1 MKNFLITTISILIL
15 ICSQNV
21 KSQPIAGA
29 KTIPGD
35 YATIAAAISAL
46 NTNGVGVGGVTFNV
60 TAGYT
65 ESTSAQL
72 TITATGTSTSPII
85 FQKSG
90 TGTNPK
96 ITRTDAGTKTTT
108 SIGGDGD
115 GIIQFYGTDYIVF
128 NGIDVQAMQSTIEYG
143 YYTFKPSGTDGC
155 QNDTIRNCSIT
166 LIKST
171 AANINIGI
179 YISNG
184 PITLGS
190 NAGVAVSNYTG
201 RNENIVVCSDSIIN
215 VNHGVYVSGYNHTT
229 APYDYYDQNIKI
241 GIPGAGNAIQNFS
254 WSGTGGSTFGIYS
267 AYCNNFNASYNS
279 INNTAGGGVPSLCWF
294 YSIFSS
300 YTKAANTTYSYNI
313 LNITTSGTR
322 LAYAIGNNSGDAN
335 STINIHNNIIENCV
349 VGNSGG
355 FSAISNGVGSVTLN
369 IYSNLINNNTINNG
383 TSTLIAPG
391 SIDTA
396 NVYNNIISNNTVNT
410 SSGTYYGIAFSA
422 GVVNAYNNSISN
434 FSTTTGTAK
443 IEGISISNGS
453 VNLYNNIITGINC
466 NSLGESIVGIK
477 VSGGVLSN
485 IYGNKIH
492 DLSGTVQSVYGIS
505 VQGGVT
511 NYIYNNIISDLR
523 LSAVS
528 NVDAIR
534 GISITSSTVN
544 SAIGVYYNSIYLND
558 TASVGGNYGTSCI
571 YHAYSS
577 TATTSALDM
586 RNNIFVNLSKPN
598 GSGKTVVF
606 RRGGSG
612 IFNNINISNNN
623 CFYAG
628 TPGIDRLI
636 YSDSTNNLQTLT
648 EYKALIAPM
657 DSLSISTNP
666 PFVNV
671 ITPPY
676 NLHLNSPSQCDDA
689 GLPITA
695 PISILFDYDSIPRN
709 ITTPDL
715 GAFERIATGIN
726 ESTNHPQ
733 NYILEQNYPNPF
745 NPVTNIRFSI
755 PRADN
760 VTLKIYNMQGKE
772 IESYYDNSRLNAGT
786 YTVFFDGTKLSSG
799 VYFCKLESARFLMVK
814 KMVLIK

>member
-1 MKNFLITTISILIL
+1 MKNFIITSISLLIF
-15 ICSQNV
+15 ICAQNV
-21 KSQPIAGA
+21 KSQPISGA

-35 YATIAAAISAL
+35 YASISSAINAL
-46 NTNGVGVGGVTFNV
+46 NTNGVGSGGVTFNV

-72 TITATGTSTSPII
+72 TITATGTTTSPII

-90 TGTNPK
+90 SGTNPK

-108 SIGGDGD
+108 SVGGDGD

-128 NGIDVQAMQSTIEYG
+128 DGIDVQAIQSTIEYG
-143 YYTFKPSGTDGC
+143 FYTYKPSGTDGC
-155 QNDTIRNCSIT
+155 QNDTIRNCSVT

-171 AANINIGI
+171 VSNINVGI

-184 PITLGS
+184 PTSLGS
-190 NAGVAVSNYTG
+190 NTGVTVSNYTG
-201 RNENIVVCSDSIIN
+201 RNENIVVCGDSIIN
-215 VNHGVYVSGYNHTT
+215 VNHGVYVSGYKHTT

-241 GIPGAGNAIQNFS
+241 GISGSGNTIQNFS

-279 INNTAGGGVPSLCWF
+279 LFNTAGGGEPSLCWF
-294 YSIFSS
+294 YGIFSS
-300 YTKAANTTYSYNI
+300 YTKAANTTYSYNT
-313 LNITTSGTR
+313 LSLTTSGTR
-322 LAYAIGNNSGDAN
+322 LVYAIGNNAGDSN
-335 STINIHNNIIENCV
+335 STFNIHNNIIENCV
-349 VGNSGG
+349 IGNSGG
-355 FSAISNGVGSVTLN
+355 FSAINNGVSSVTLN

-383 TSTLIAPG
+383 ASTLIAPG
-391 SIDTA
+391 SVDSA
-396 NVYNNIISNNTVNT
+396 NVYNNTISNNIVNS
-410 SSGTYYGIAFSA
+410 SSGTCYGFLFNS
-422 GVVNAYNNSISN
+422 GVVNAYNNNISN
-434 FSTTTGTAK
+434 YSTTTGTAK
-443 IEGISISNGS
+443 IEGISISNGT

-466 NSLGESIVGIK
+466 NSLGESLIGIK
-477 VSGGVLSN
+477 VSGGVLCN
-485 IYGNKIH
+485 IHRNKIH
-492 DLSGTVQSVYGIS
+492 DLSGTVQSIYGIS
-505 VQGGVT
+505 IQGGATDYV
-511 NYIYNNIISDLR
+511 YNNLISDLR
-523 LSAVS
+523 LSGVS

-544 SAIGVYYNSIYLND
+544 SAIGIYYNTIYLKD
-558 TASVGGNYGTSCI
+558 TISVGENYGTSCI

-577 TATTSALDM
+577 TGTTASLDM
-586 RNNIFVNLSKPN
+586 RNNIFVNHSKPN
-598 GSGKTVVF
+598 GTGKTVVF
-606 RRGGSG
+606 RRSGAG

-628 TPGIDRLI
+628 TPGINRLI
-636 YSDSTNNLQTLT
+636 YTDSTNNLQTLT
-648 EYKALIAPM
+648 EYKALITPK

-666 PFVNV
+666 PFINV

-689 GLPITA
+689 GLPITT
-695 PISILFDYDSIPRN
+695 PISILFDYDSIPRHLV
-709 ITTPDL
+709 TPDL
-715 GAFERIATGIN
+715 GAYERIATGIN
-726 ESTNHPQ
+726 ESINLPQ

-745 NPVTNIRFSI
+745 NPVTNIQFSI
-755 PRADN
+755 PQTDN

-772 IESYYDNSRLNAGT
+772 VESYYDNSRLNAGT
-786 YTVFFDGTKLSSG
+786 YIVSFNGAKLSSG